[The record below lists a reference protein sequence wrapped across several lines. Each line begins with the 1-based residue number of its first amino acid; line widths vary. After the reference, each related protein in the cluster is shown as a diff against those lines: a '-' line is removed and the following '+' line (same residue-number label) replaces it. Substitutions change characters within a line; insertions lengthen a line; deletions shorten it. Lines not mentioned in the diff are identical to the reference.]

1 MKNLRIMRWIYF
13 LLLFI
18 GLNIVFPITTTV
30 KNGIYFINFGFFK
43 VFTLIYSE
51 TSNIFDYS
59 ILIIPLIILIWISNK
74 LSIVLVNKFHKS

>member
-1 MKNLRIMRWIYF
+1 MKKLKIIRWIYF

-18 GLNIVFPITTTV
+18 GLNIVFPTTTTV

-74 LSIVLVNKFHKS
+74 LSIELVNKFHKS